1 MTPFF
6 HRRSWADDDD
16 DDDPATKTTSETTDE
31 SLAAAASTPK
41 SLFGFL
47 SLRLFFSANDLL
59 LTMRFSGSSGG
70 GGVWRRVKK
79 GCLTPCYP

>member
-31 SLAAAASTPK
+31 SLAAAAAFTPK
-41 SLFGFL
+41 SLFDFL
-47 SLRLFFSANDLL
+47 SLRLFFSANDLV

-70 GGVWRRVKK
+70 EGVRRRVKK
-79 GCLTPCYP
+79 GV